1 MLNELQGNQVKVQ
14 QQNQQQL
21 EDNLNLDEVFQAM
34 PQVSVLKAYLHVTA
48 ELSHLHEL
56 ICF

>member
-21 EDNLNLDEVFQAM
+21 EDNLNRHSSFLDWM
-34 PQVSVLKAYLHVTA
+34 
-48 ELSHLHEL
+48 
-56 ICF
+56 CN